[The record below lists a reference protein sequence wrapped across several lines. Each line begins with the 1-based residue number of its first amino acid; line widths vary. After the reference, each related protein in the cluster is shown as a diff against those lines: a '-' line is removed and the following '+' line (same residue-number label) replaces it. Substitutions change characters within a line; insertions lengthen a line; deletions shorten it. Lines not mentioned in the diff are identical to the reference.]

1 MTEEGVCLVVG
12 IVFAVVVGSP
22 AGLAVG
28 AALWVV
34 AQVFL

>member
-1 MTEEGVCLVVG
+1 MTEEAVCLVVG
-12 IVFAVVVGSP
+12 IVVAVVVGSP

-28 AALWVV
+28 ALLWAV